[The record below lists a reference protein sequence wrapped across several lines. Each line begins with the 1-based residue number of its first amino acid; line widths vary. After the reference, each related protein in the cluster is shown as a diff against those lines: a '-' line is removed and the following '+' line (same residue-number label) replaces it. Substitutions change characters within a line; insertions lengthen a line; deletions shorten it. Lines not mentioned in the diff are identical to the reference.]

1 MKTFKRTPF
10 RYIFLFVVFSS
21 ISTLTHAQEETTP
34 LIEAVKANDLANVK
48 KLIAAG
54 TDVNEWDDNFQR
66 PLEVAIQKGRLDIVQ
81 VLVESGAEDHTAVS
95 TAVEYGNV
103 PIVHYLVEAGFNI
116 GEAIVYAVE
125 DNDIKMATYLAEHG
139 AEVDF
144 SQKRK
149 TGLFKKQYVTPIA
162 EAAAL
167 ENLEM
172 IQLLI
177 KHGVNKKDAL
187 TAALNFG
194 QTDLVLTLS
203 KDFDDKNWLLL
214 EAFSRDNDAVVSA
227 LFRQGILPNV
237 KNDDGNTLL
246 FIAVMGNNLTRVQKC
261 VEEYKLYIH
270 ETNLLGETA
279 LMKAAEVG
287 SVPIC
292 EYLLAKGIS
301 INAQN
306 NKGETALFYAL
317 TDQTRAAFDFLVEK
331 GADIAHLS
339 SDGNSLLIKSA
350 MDEHDQMVSH
360 LISIGANIHHKN
372 KENKTAFF
380 YIVSNSRVFS
390 GSQIIENTFIASGAP
405 IDTKGSNGETL
416 LFKAVEND
424 QLERVQFLIEKGANA
439 NTTNDKGERPGC
451 ENFAVIR
458 YLIEHGADI
467 NAVDDWNNTFMCVAV
482 EENDLELAYYLID
495 KKIDVNK
502 NCYFEEPPIIKA
514 VKEGNLTLVKFL
526 ADNGANVN
534 AIGYFNQNV
543 MDYAKDIENQ
553 PIIDYLRSKG
563 AMTKEERNEH
573 YERTME
579 LESEIKSALIAEDL
593 DHIVTIMASQEVIVL
608 QQKTVQ
614 DIAFVAAKK
623 AHTPMINKLLSGDVE
638 FDINSPVNDL
648 DQTLLTIATIYSQDD
663 LILDLLAK
671 GANSELLDKN
681 NKKPQDY
688 ATKKATE
695 KIFKNWGRK

>member
-1 MKTFKRTPF
+1 MKTFIPTPF
-10 RYIFLFVVFSS
+10 RYIFLFLVFSS
-21 ISTLTHAQEETTP
+21 ISPLTHAQEETTP

-81 VLVESGAEDHTAVS
+81 VLVESGAEDHSAVS
-95 TAVEYGNV
+95 TAVESGNV
-103 PIVHYLVEAGFNI
+103 PIVHYLVEAGFHI

-187 TAALNFG
+187 TAALNYG
-194 QTDLVLTLS
+194 KTDLVMTLS
-203 KDFDDKNWLLL
+203 KDFEDKNWLLL
-214 EAFSRDNDAVVSA
+214 EAFARDNDAVVSA
-227 LFRQGILPNV
+227 LFGQGVLPNV

-246 FIAVMGNNLTRVQKC
+246 FSAVMSNSLTRVQKC

-270 ETNLLGETA
+270 ETNLMGETV

-301 INAQN
+301 INGQN
-306 NKGETALFYAL
+306 NNGETALFYAL
-317 TDQTRAAFDFLVEK
+317 TEETRAAFDFLVEK
-331 GADIAHLS
+331 GADIKHISA
-339 SDGNSLLIKSA
+339 DGNSLLIKSA

-360 LISIGANIHHKN
+360 LISLGANIHHKN

-390 GSQIIENTFIASGAP
+390 GSQLIENTFIASGAP
-405 IDTKGSNGETL
+405 IDTKDSNGETL

-424 QLERVQFLIEKGANA
+424 QLERVQFLIEKGADA
-439 NTTNDKGERPGC
+439 TTTNAKGERPSC
-451 ENFAVIR
+451 ENSVIIR

-467 NAVDDWNNTFMCVAV
+467 NGRDDWNNTFMCVAV

-502 NCYFEEPPIIKA
+502 NCYFDEPAIIKA
-514 VKEGNLTLVKFL
+514 VKEGNLTMVKFL
-526 ADNGANVN
+526 GDNGANVN

-543 MDYAKDIENQ
+543 MDYALEIGN
-553 PIIDYLRSKG
+553 PSIIDYLSSRG
-563 AMTKEERNEH
+563 AMTKEERNAH
-573 YERTME
+573 YERGMQV
-579 LESEIKSALIAEDL
+579 ESEIKSALISEDL
-593 DHIVTIMASQEVIVL
+593 DRVVTLMAQHEVIVL

-614 DIAFVAAKK
+614 DLAYVAAKK
-623 AHTPMINKLLSGDVE
+623 AHTPMINKLLSDDVD
-638 FDINSPVNDL
+638 FDINSPVNAL

-671 GANSELLDKN
+671 GANSTLLDTN
-681 NKKPQDY
+681 NKRPVDY
-688 ATKKATE
+688 ATKKST
-695 KIFKNWGRK
+695 KKLYKNWGK